1 MPMHSDHVEANLWL
15 ERPAIIEQEAVTH
28 DRNVARPA
36 QMLRATEIAVRL
48 GCSARTVNRWGRLG
62 VLPVVK
68 IQGCTFYRDSDVEA
82 LLARAL
88 ERSIERVHAGRNGRV
103 RTDQ

>member
-1 MPMHSDHVEANLWL
+1 MHSDHVEANLWL
-15 ERPAIIEQEAVTH
+15 ERPATIEQEAVAQNE
-28 DRNVARPA
+28 DVARPP

-68 IQGCTFYRDSDVEA
+68 IQGSSFYRDSDVEA
-82 LLARAL
+82 LLTRAL
-88 ERSIERVHAGRNGRV
+88 ERSIERVHAGRDRRA